1 MGGKSAPPPPDYA
14 AAARETAAGNL
25 ELAKKTAADNLAL
38 AELQTK
44 ANRINQYTPYGSL
57 EYTYGKTFDQAG
69 YDAALKKQQEAL
81 ADWNRKLDSGE
92 LKKFA
97 AGPFGWTSDI
107 RARDARGNIVER
119 PREISKSAFESSEP
133 IWQQTMK
140 LTPQAQAT
148 LDAQMA
154 MDKQYADIAQAGLGK
169 ARGLLENPNLDFSKL
184 PELQGIDLGALP
196 QATKNLDFS
205 NLPQLQGIDLN
216 TLPQAPINAGQ
227 TAQQAIMSRLQ
238 PTLQQ
243 RENELAQRLANQGI
257 TLGSEAYQREM
268 NLAGQNRNDLELQAA
283 REGITLDQAARIN
296 ALNEQNLR
304 YGNQADMRGRSLQE
318 QLAGINLDREARI
331 NALNEQNLR
340 YGNQADMRGRLLQ
353 EQAMQKDRPLNLI
366 NALRSGAQVQNPTF
380 QPYAMQSGVQQANVA
395 GADLLGAAK
404 SQYQAEVDRV
414 NAQNAGTAGLL
425 GGIAGIGMGLAGLPM
440 AGGGSVGGNF
450 MKKNLPGLF
459 G

>member
-1 MGGKSAPPPPDYA
+1 MGRKRAPPPPDYA

-25 ELAKKTAADNLAL
+25 QLAKETAEANQRLVEAQ
-38 AELQTK
+38 AR
-44 ANRINQYTPYGSL
+44 ANRINQYTPYGEL
-57 EYTYGKTFDQAG
+57 TYSQDPAG
-69 YDAALKKQQEAL
+69 NWRQD
-81 ADWNRKLDSGE
+81 
-92 LKKFA
+92 
-97 AGPFGWTSDI
+97 
-107 RARDARGNIVER
+107 
-119 PREISKSAFESSEP
+119 
-133 IWQQTMK
+133 MK
-140 LTPQAQAT
+140 LSPQAQAT
-148 LDAQMA
+148 LDAQMG

-169 ARGLLENPNLDFSKL
+169 ARGLLEDPNLDFSKL
-184 PELQGIDLGALP
+184 PELQGLDL
-196 QATKNLDFS
+196 S
-205 NLPQLQGIDLN
+205 

-268 NLAGQNRNDLELQAA
+268 NLAGQSRNDLELQAA
-283 REGITLDQAARIN
+283 REGITLDQAAR
-296 ALNEQNLR
+296 
-304 YGNQADMRGRSLQE
+304 M
-318 QLAGINLDREARI
+318 

-366 NALRSGAQVQNPTF
+366 NALRGGAQVQNPTF

-425 GGIAGIGMGLAGLPM
+425 GGIAGIGMGMAGLPM
-440 AGGGSVGGNF
+440 AGGGSVGGNLIS
-450 MKKNLPGLF
+450 KIPGLF
-459 G
+459 GK

>member
-25 ELAKKTAADNLAL
+25 QLAKETAEANQRLVEAQ
-38 AELQTK
+38 AR
-44 ANRINQYTPYGSL
+44 ANRINQYTPYGEL
-57 EYTYGKTFDQAG
+57 TYSQDPAG
-69 YDAALKKQQEAL
+69 NWRQD
-81 ADWNRKLDSGE
+81 
-92 LKKFA
+92 
-97 AGPFGWTSDI
+97 
-107 RARDARGNIVER
+107 
-119 PREISKSAFESSEP
+119 
-133 IWQQTMK
+133 MK
-140 LTPQAQAT
+140 LSPQAQAT

-154 MDKQYADIAQAGLGK
+154 MDKQYADIAQTGLGK
-169 ARGLLENPNLDFSKL
+169 ARGLLEDPNLDFSKL
-184 PELQGIDLGALP
+184 PELQGLDL
-196 QATKNLDFS
+196 S
-205 NLPQLQGIDLN
+205 

-283 REGITLDQAARIN
+283 REGITLDQASR
-296 ALNEQNLR
+296 
-304 YGNQADMRGRSLQE
+304 M
-318 QLAGINLDREARI
+318 

-353 EQAMQKDRPLNLI
+353 EQTMQKDRPLNLI

-395 GADLLGAAK
+395 GPDYVRAGMLGYLQGMD
-404 SQYQAEVDRV
+404 SY
-414 NAQNAGTAGLL
+414 NAQQARQQQAIKSAMQ
-425 GGIAGIGMGLAGLPM
+425 IAETFF
-440 AGGGSVGGNF
+440 GGGGGGGGGGVGGGGGGGGG
-450 MKKNLPGLF
+450 MF
-459 G
+459 GG

>member
-1 MGGKSAPPPPDYA
+1 MDISNLIDLAVNLLTQSQFNGEVLLGLGSFVPNVLRGLGLGPDKVNEPAPVDYVGA
-14 AAARETAAGNL
+14 AKATSQGNL
-25 ELAKKTAADNLAL
+25 DLARQTAEANKAL
-38 AELQTK
+38 VEAQTK

-57 EYTYGKTFDQAG
+57 EYTYGKKFDQAG
-69 YDAALKKQQEAL
+69 YDAAVKKQQEEQARREEF
-81 ADWNRKLDSGE
+81 DRKLASGE
-92 LKKFA
+92 YKSIKGKGIL
-97 AGPFGWTSDI
+97 GMGS
-107 RARDARGNIVER
+107 RVVDAQGNTQFR
-119 PREISKSAFESSEP
+119 PLASAPVQRSAFESGDP
-133 IWQQTMK
+133 MWQQTMK

-154 MDKQYADIAQAGLGK
+154 MDKQYADIAQVGLGK
-169 ARGLLENPNLDFSKL
+169 ARGLLENPNLDFSNL
-184 PELQGIDLGALP
+184 PELQGLDL
-196 QATKNLDFS
+196 S
-205 NLPQLQGIDLN
+205 

-304 YGNQADMRGRSLQE
+304 YGNQADMRGR
-318 QLAGINLDREARI
+318 
-331 NALNEQNLR
+331 
-340 YGNQADMRGRLLQ
+340 LLQ

-380 QPYAMQSGVQQANVA
+380 QPYAMQAGVQQANVA
-395 GADLLGAAK
+395 GPDYTRAGMLG
-404 SQYQAEVDRV
+404 YQQGMDAY
-414 NAQNAGTAGLL
+414 NAQQARQQQAVNSAMK
-425 GGIAGIGMGLAGLPM
+425 IAKMF
-440 AGGGSVGGNF
+440 AGGGGGDGMPEF
-450 MKKNLPGLF
+450 TPGMF

>member
-1 MGGKSAPPPPDYA
+1 MDISNLIDLAVNLLTHSQFNSEVLLGFGSFVPNVFRGLGIGPDKVKEPAPVDYVGA
-14 AAARETAAGNL
+14 AQATSQGNL
-25 ELAKKTAADNLAL
+25 ELARQTAEANKAL
-38 AELQTK
+38 VEAQTK

-57 EYTYGKTFDQAG
+57 EYTYGKKFDQAG
-69 YDAALKKQQEAL
+69 YDAAVKKQQEEQARREEF
-81 ADWNRKLDSGE
+81 DRKLASGE
-92 LKKFA
+92 YKRLNGGFLGSRVVDA
-97 AGPFGWTSDI
+97 QGNTQFRPLAGASVQ
-107 RARDARGNIVER
+107 R
-119 PREISKSAFESSEP
+119 SAFESGDP
-133 IWQQTMK
+133 MWQQTMK

-154 MDKQYADIAQAGLGK
+154 MDKQYADIAQIGLGK
-169 ARGLLENPNLDFSKL
+169 ARGLLEDPNLDFSKL
-184 PELQGIDLGALP
+184 PE
-196 QATKNLDFS
+196 
-205 NLPQLQGIDLN
+205 LQGIDLN

-304 YGNQADMRGRSLQE
+304 YGNQADMRGR
-318 QLAGINLDREARI
+318 
-331 NALNEQNLR
+331 
-340 YGNQADMRGRLLQ
+340 LLQ

-395 GADLLGAAK
+395 GPDYVKAGMLG
-404 SQYQAEVDRV
+404 YQQGLDAY
-414 NAQNAGTAGLL
+414 NAQQARQQQAVNSAMK
-425 GGIAGIGMGLAGLPM
+425 IAKMF
-440 AGGGSVGGNF
+440 AGGGGGDGMPEF
-450 MKKNLPGLF
+450 TPGMF

>member
-57 EYTYGKTFDQAG
+57 EYTYGKKFDQAG
-69 YDAALKKQQEAL
+69 YDAAVKKQQEAL
-81 ADWNRKLDSGE
+81 ADWNRKLSSGE
-92 LKKFA
+92 LKLSS
-97 AGPFGWTSDI
+97 GRGWTSDPI
-107 RARDARGNIVER
+107 ARDAQGNIVNR
-119 PREISKSAFESSEP
+119 PRGISRSAFESGDP
-133 IWQQTMK
+133 MWQQTMK

-154 MDKQYADIAQAGLGK
+154 MDKQYADIAQTGLGK
-169 ARGLLENPNLDFSKL
+169 ARGLLEDPNLDFSKL
-184 PELQGIDLGALP
+184 PE
-196 QATKNLDFS
+196 
-205 NLPQLQGIDLN
+205 LQGIDLN

-283 REGITLDQAARIN
+283 REGITLDQAAR
-296 ALNEQNLR
+296 
-304 YGNQADMRGRSLQE
+304 M
-318 QLAGINLDREARI
+318 

-440 AGGGSVGGNF
+440 AGGGSVGGNL

>member
-25 ELAKKTAADNLAL
+25 ELAKKTAADNQAL
-38 AELQTK
+38 VEQQTK

-69 YDAALKKQQEAL
+69 YDAAVKERQKQIDAWNKKTGLQKLLSGQQPMQVS
-81 ADWNRKLDSGE
+81 R
-92 LKKFA
+92 
-97 AGPFGWTSDI
+97 
-107 RARDARGNIVER
+107 
-119 PREISKSAFESSEP
+119 SAFESAEP
-133 IWQQTMK
+133 VWQQTMK
-140 LTPQAQAT
+140 LSPQAQAT

-154 MDKQYADIAQAGLGK
+154 MDKQYADIAQTGLGK
-169 ARGLLENPNLDFSKL
+169 ARGLLEDPNLDFSKL
-184 PELQGIDLGALP
+184 PELQGLDL
-196 QATKNLDFS
+196 S
-205 NLPQLQGIDLN
+205 

-283 REGITLDQAARIN
+283 REGITLDQAAR
-296 ALNEQNLR
+296 
-304 YGNQADMRGRSLQE
+304 M
-318 QLAGINLDREARI
+318 

-440 AGGGSVGGNF
+440 AGGGSVGGNLIS
-450 MKKNLPGLF
+450 KIPGLF
-459 G
+459 GK

>member
-1 MGGKSAPPPPDYA
+1 MDISGLIDLAVNLFTHSQFNSEVLLGLGSFVPNALRGLGIGPDKVKEPAPVDYVGA
-14 AAARETAAGNL
+14 AKATSQGNL
-25 ELAKKTAADNLAL
+25 DLARQTAEANKAL
-38 AELQTK
+38 VEAQTK

-57 EYTYGKTFDQAG
+57 EYTYGKKFDQAG
-69 YDAALKKQQEAL
+69 YDAAVKKQQEAL
-81 ADWNRKLDSGE
+81 ADWNRKLSSGE
-92 LKKFA
+92 LKLSS
-97 AGPFGWTSDI
+97 GRGWTSDPI
-107 RARDARGNIVER
+107 ARDAQGNIVNR
-119 PREISKSAFESSEP
+119 PRGISRSDFESGEP
-133 IWQQTMK
+133 VWQQTMK

-154 MDKQYADIAQAGLGK
+154 MDKQYADIAQTGLGK
-169 ARGLLENPNLDFSKL
+169 AQGLLENPNLDFSNL
-184 PELQGIDLGALP
+184 PE
-196 QATKNLDFS
+196 
-205 NLPQLQGIDLN
+205 LQGIDLN

-283 REGITLDQAARIN
+283 REGITLDQAAR
-296 ALNEQNLR
+296 
-304 YGNQADMRGRSLQE
+304 M
-318 QLAGINLDREARI
+318 

-353 EQAMQKDRPLNLI
+353 EQVMQKDRPLNLI

-380 QPYAMQSGVQQANVA
+380 QPYAMQAGVQQANVA
-395 GADLLGAAK
+395 GPDYTRAGMLN
-404 SQYQAEVDRV
+404 YQQGMDAY
-414 NAQNAGTAGLL
+414 NAQQARQQQALNSVMK
-425 GGIAGIGMGLAGLPM
+425 IGQMFSG
-440 AGGGSVGGNF
+440 GGGSGGGGGGGGMPVF
-450 MKKNLPGLF
+450 TPGMF

>member
-1 MGGKSAPPPPDYA
+1 MDISGLIDLAVNLLTHSQFNIEVLLGGGSFVPNVFRGFGFGPDKVKEPAPVDYVGA
-14 AAARETAAGNL
+14 AKATSQGNL
-25 ELAKKTAADNLAL
+25 ELAQQNAEANKAL
-38 AELQTK
+38 VEAQTK

-57 EYTYGKTFDQAG
+57 EYTYGKKFDQAG
-69 YDAALKKQQEAL
+69 YDAALKKQQEEDARRQEF
-81 ADWNRKLDSGE
+81 DRKVASGE
-92 LKKFA
+92 WKR
-97 AGPFGWTSDI
+97 AGGGFLGSRVVDAQGNTQIRPFSSPPVH
-107 RARDARGNIVER
+107 RSN
-119 PREISKSAFESSEP
+119 FESGEP

-140 LTPQAQAT
+140 LTPEAQAT

-154 MDKQYADIAQAGLGK
+154 MDKQYADIAQIGLGK
-169 ARGLLENPNLDFSKL
+169 ARKLLEDPNLDFSKL
-184 PELQGIDLGALP
+184 PELQGLDL
-196 QATKNLDFS
+196 S
-205 NLPQLQGIDLN
+205 

-283 REGITLDQAARIN
+283 REGITLDQAAR
-296 ALNEQNLR
+296 
-304 YGNQADMRGRSLQE
+304 M
-318 QLAGINLDREARI
+318 

-380 QPYAMQSGVQQANVA
+380 QPYAMQQGVQQANVA
-395 GADLLGAAK
+395 GPDYVKAGMLG
-404 SQYQAEVDRV
+404 YQQGMDSY
-414 NAQNAGTAGLL
+414 NAQQARQQQSLSTAMK
-425 GGIAGIGMGLAGLPM
+425 IGQMFFGD
-440 AGGGSVGGNF
+440 GGGGGASAAAARG
-450 MKKNLPGLF
+450 MF
-459 G
+459 GG

>member
-1 MGGKSAPPPPDYA
+1 MDVSNLIDLAVNFFTQSQFNGEVLLGLGSFVPNVFRGLGIGPAKVNEPAPVDYVGA
-14 AAARETAAGNL
+14 AKATSQGNL
-25 ELAKKTAADNLAL
+25 ELARQTAEANKAL
-38 AELQTK
+38 VEAQTK

-57 EYTYGKTFDQAG
+57 EYTYGKKFDQAG

-81 ADWNRKLDSGE
+81 ADWNKKLSSGE

-97 AGPFGWTSDI
+97 AGPFGWTSDL
-107 RARDARGNIVER
+107 RAIDAQGNIVER

-154 MDKQYADIAQAGLGK
+154 MDKQYADIAQTGLGK
-169 ARGLLENPNLDFSKL
+169 ARGLLEDPNLDFSKL
-184 PELQGIDLGALP
+184 PELQGL
-196 QATKNLDFS
+196 
-205 NLPQLQGIDLN
+205 DLN

-304 YGNQADMRGRSLQE
+304 YGNQADMRGR
-318 QLAGINLDREARI
+318 
-331 NALNEQNLR
+331 
-340 YGNQADMRGRLLQ
+340 LLQ

-395 GADLLGAAK
+395 GPDYTRAGMLG
-404 SQYQAEVDRV
+404 YQQGMDAY
-414 NAQNAGTAGLL
+414 NAQQARQQQALNTAMKIGQMFL
-425 GGIAGIGMGLAGLPM
+425 GG
-440 AGGGSVGGNF
+440 GGGGGMPQF
-450 MKKNLPGLF
+450 TPGMF

>member
-25 ELAKKTAADNLAL
+25 QLAKETAEANQRLVEAQ
-38 AELQTK
+38 AR

-57 EYTYGKTFDQAG
+57 TYRQD
-69 YDAALKKQQEAL
+69 
-81 ADWNRKLDSGE
+81 
-92 LKKFA
+92 
-97 AGPFGWTSDI
+97 PWT
-107 RARDARGNIVER
+107 GNWR
-119 PREISKSAFESSEP
+119 
-133 IWQQTMK
+133 QDMK
-140 LTPQAQAT
+140 LSPQAQAT

-154 MDKQYADIAQAGLGK
+154 MDKQYADIAQTGLTK
-169 ARGLLENPNLDFSKL
+169 AQGLLEDPNLDFSKL
-184 PELQGIDLGALP
+184 PELQGLDL
-196 QATKNLDFS
+196 S
-205 NLPQLQGIDLN
+205 
-216 TLPQAPINAGQ
+216 TLPQAPIDAGQ

-268 NLAGQNRNDLELQAA
+268 NLAGQHRNDLELQAA
-283 REGITLDQAARIN
+283 REGITLDQA
-296 ALNEQNLR
+296 
-304 YGNQADMRGRSLQE
+304 
-318 QLAGINLDREARI
+318 ARI

-414 NAQNAGTAGLL
+414 NAQNAGTAGML
-425 GGIAGIGMGLAGLPM
+425 GSIAGIGMGLAGLPM